1 MQFFDKFFN
10 TVTVRPNRKLIPELV
25 IDKIKGQGA
34 KATTACLDLVQ
45 ECAPYATSKVV
56 V

>member
-34 KATTACLDLVQ
+34 KAFLIWYRNVHRMLPAR
-45 ECAPYATSKVV
+45 
-56 V
+56 